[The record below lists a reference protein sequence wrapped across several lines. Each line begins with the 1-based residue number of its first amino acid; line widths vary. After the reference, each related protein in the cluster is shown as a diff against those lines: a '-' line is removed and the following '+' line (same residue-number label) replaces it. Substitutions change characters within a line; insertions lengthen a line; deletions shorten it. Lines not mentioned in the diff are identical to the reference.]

1 VSVQKESRSSAAL
14 FAAPLPPLR
23 TSAYQAR
30 KAQIVPPEVPLRAT
44 TSYRACARS
53 LFNAPAVKAVWL
65 PPPWQAIATRFLPS
79 RSMVYPLSMAGVP
92 QEGYHR
98 VFSIVS

>member
-1 VSVQKESRSSAAL
+1 
-14 FAAPLPPLR
+14 
-23 TSAYQAR
+23 
-30 KAQIVPPEVPLRAT
+30 
-44 TSYRACARS
+44 
-53 LFNAPAVKAVWL
+53 VKAVWL